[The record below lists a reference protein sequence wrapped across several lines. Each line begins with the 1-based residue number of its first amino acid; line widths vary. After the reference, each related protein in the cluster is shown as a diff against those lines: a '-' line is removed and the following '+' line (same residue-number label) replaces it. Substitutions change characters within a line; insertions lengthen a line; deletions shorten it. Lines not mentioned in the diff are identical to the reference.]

1 MTEEVKVSPELIERL
16 ITRIEALEKKLE
28 VKEEKDKKKKKK
40 KGKKKS
46 TAQKVADSVGDATSD
61 IIKDTGK
68 IISGMVDASVEGMKQ
83 SADALTSLSEETDKE
98 KLGEIPAAIV
108 SIFRKTID
116 IQKKALDKFEERCE
130 ECDEDDD

>member
-16 ITRIEALEKKLE
+16 IARIEALEKKLE
-28 VKEEKDKKKKKK
+28 VKEEKDKKKRK

-46 TAQKVADSVGDATSD
+46 TAQKVADSVGDTAGN

-116 IQKKALDKFEERCE
+116 IQKKALDKFEERCAE
-130 ECDEDDD
+130 HDEDDD

>member
-16 ITRIEALEKKLE
+16 ITRIEALEKKL
-28 VKEEKDKKKKKK
+28 VEKDKKKKKK

-61 IIKDTGK
+61 VIKDTGK

-83 SADALTSLSEETDKE
+83 SADALTSLSDETDKE

-130 ECDEDDD
+130 ECDEDND